1 MLCTLPT
8 AAGASL
14 DAPRDEGRLQRRCMR
29 TDIPSDPLDEL
40 ERADR
45 TIEGLVGRTVPAWSP
60 ESDAIAWKVD
70 SILAGLLDYEQIARR
85 SLGPEWDRLTV
96 DQRYAFS
103 RALSGLTNR
112 AFVLAITR
120 RDVQLR
126 FGSETVLGPRASV
139 MVTAK
144 VPGRTSEDDQKLEYR
159 FTQKQGRWLIYD
171 VLVDGVGLVDSYH
184 AQFTRVIQRDGAAGL
199 IERMQRKLEV
209 SGRY

>member
-1 MLCTLPT
+1 
-8 AAGASL
+8 
-14 DAPRDEGRLQRRCMR
+14 
-29 TDIPSDPLDEL
+29 
-40 ERADR
+40 
-45 TIEGLVGRTVPAWSP
+45 
-60 ESDAIAWKVD
+60 
-70 SILAGLLDYEQIARR
+70 
-85 SLGPEWDRLTV
+85 
-96 DQRYAFS
+96 
-103 RALSGLTNR
+103 
-112 AFVLAITR
+112 
-120 RDVQLR
+120 
-126 FGSETVLGPRASV
+126 

>member
-1 MLCTLPT
+1 
-8 AAGASL
+8 
-14 DAPRDEGRLQRRCMR
+14 MR

-70 SILAGLLDYEQIARR
+70 SILTGLLDYEQIART
-85 SLGPEWDRLTV
+85 SLGPDWDRLTV

-112 AFVLAITR
+112 AFVLAMTR

-139 MVTAK
+139 TCTAM
-144 VPGRTSEDDQKLEYR
+144 VPGRTSENDQKIEYR

-184 AQFTRVIQRDGAAGL
+184 AQFTRLIKRDGAAGL